1 MVAAEPQRG
10 MRSLHGLGLHA
21 DVIEMEEL
29 AGERHL
35 RLGPQRLHDAQPF
48 GEPGGAARGRQADR
62 GVHAR
67 VPAEPDA
74 RDEAPST
81 ELIDG
86 RQHLGEMDRTA
97 QRAQEHR
104 RSQPQMRRVSRGIR
118 EEDDGLETG
127 HPTHDLLDD
136 PRAVKS
142 KRFGSSQHLADS
154 PGLHALGHERLRNGN
169 GQLDA
174 PAHAAERY
182 QGGATVYSEQPAR
195 DSRRGASMSG
205 VKDAIAR
212 ALDRA
217 GDELEQLSRKIHDH
231 PELGYQEVKASGWL
245 A

>member
-1 MVAAEPQRG
+1 
-10 MRSLHGLGLHA
+10 
-21 DVIEMEEL
+21 
-29 AGERHL
+29 
-35 RLGPQRLHDAQPF
+35 
-48 GEPGGAARGRQADR
+48 
-62 GVHAR
+62 
-67 VPAEPDA
+67 
-74 RDEAPST
+74 
-81 ELIDG
+81 
-86 RQHLGEMDRTA
+86 QHLGEVHRAA

-127 HPTHDLLDD
+127 HPSHDLLDD

-142 KRFGSSQHLADS
+142 ERFGSSQHLADS
-154 PGLHALGHERLRNGN
+154 PRRQALRHARLRKGE
-169 GQLDA
+169 GQRYA
-174 PAHAAERY
+174 RAHAAERY

-212 ALDRA
+212 ALDRV

-245 A
+245 ADFLGVRGFKVEHGIAGVDTAFRATLDTGDGPTVAIMCEYDALPGIGHACGHNVIAA